1 VTAATADLA
10 AEPLRC
16 GSCGHRQPFAPETI
30 VRARHRPSGRRTRAS
45 RYAACAKHGG
55 FAAIPV
61 NHQGIWLL
69 LTDR

>member
-1 VTAATADLA
+1 MVHYA
-10 AEPLRC
+10 AEGGSERR
-16 GSCGHRQPFAPETI
+16 SCGHRQPFASEAI
-30 VRARHRPSGRRTRAS
+30 VRALRRPNGRGARAS

-61 NHQGIWLL
+61 NYQGIWLL